1 VAGTGYYINKKISS
15 IANEYSGF
23 CVVRQ
28 AVLRIRITFMR
39 IRLWIRTYH
48 FGANLHMDPNI
59 YLKRI
64 RIRIHNTACHPD
76 MDKDANPDPDSQIDV
91 DPCDPDADP
100 LISKKNCI

>member
-1 VAGTGYYINKKISS
+1 
-15 IANEYSGF
+15 
-23 CVVRQ
+23 
-28 AVLRIRITFMR
+28 
-39 IRLWIRTYH
+39 
-48 FGANLHMDPNI
+48 MDPNI

-100 LISKKNCI
+100 LRYAEAF